1 MVLDYWGRI
10 VQFNFLNLDIWFTPQ
25 LEYWKEKQIIEVNSN
40 FDENTIQKRLKVLR
54 ADIKSD
60 KGWIK
65 TLHGVDFLLHVAFL
79 FPLEELKV
87 SSDYT

>member
-1 MVLDYWGRI
+1 MKTR
-10 VQFNFLNLDIWFTPQ
+10 F
-25 LEYWKEKQIIEVNSN
+25 
-40 FDENTIQKRLKVLR
+40 KRLKVLR